1 MHLVTIPNSDSV
13 FLGSWREL
21 LFVLLLMMF
30 IMRRRNGFTI
40 LLRSGKALTLL
51 LIIFGWYFIIQ
62 AMRTPLPIVGIL
74 GIRENYRFLL
84 LFPLIIAL
92 SQEYESFPKAAF
104 KWMVLGGISI
114 SILHLLFYIT
124 HWEPPLLYDKATI
137 LIPGAHRIILEFEGT
152 KMLSLVGGGPSGLPA
167 TVVPLACA
175 SIACAFYKK
184 EKRIA
189 WVLAAAIIFLTSF
202 LTLSGTWIVAT
213 AFGLVCMLVLQ
224 KYCLPDRK
232 GAQGRFFI
240 LKICGL
246 ILVFVFLFGRTILR
260 PEGPVSLFYLSKYY
274 ITTSTDWF
282 GRLPTKS
289 LIDLFFGHELAT
301 GGGAPLLAGKTYIS
315 TSIGLVDM
323 GWMSIV
329 YQVGILGFS
338 IIFIWL
344 GTVAGCV

>member
-1 MHLVTIPNSDSV
+1 
-13 FLGSWREL
+13 
-21 LFVLLLMMF
+21 MMF

-224 KYCLPDRK
+224 KYCLLDRK

-289 LIDLFFGHELAT
+289 LIDLFFGQELAT

-338 IIFIWL
+338 IIFIW
-344 GTVAGCV
+344 